1 MERDKNKGYLT
12 QCNEAL
18 APSRSNAPR
27 AQIINLSV
35 LPVNARPIP
44 FASLDFEEVPKTRQ
58 LECPGY
64 HRCLEFVASIRWQG
78 FSCRRCP
85 LNEPSAWEEDNKDP
99 TDDSETTA
107 SIIRFSRG

>member
-1 MERDKNKGYLT
+1 MAIDKDKGYLK
-12 QCNEAL
+12 QCSEAI
-18 APSRSNAPR
+18 APSRATGPR

-78 FSCRRCP
+78 FSCKRCP
-85 LNEPSAWEEDNKDP
+85 LNDLSAWEETNDEP
-99 TDDSETTA
+99 TEHSENNA
-107 SIIRFSRG
+107 AIIRFSGG